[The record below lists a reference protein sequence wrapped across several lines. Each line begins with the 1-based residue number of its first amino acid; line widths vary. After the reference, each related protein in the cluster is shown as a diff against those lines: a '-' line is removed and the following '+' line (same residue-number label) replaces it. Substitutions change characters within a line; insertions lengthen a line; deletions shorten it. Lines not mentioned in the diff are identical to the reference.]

1 MEFPSGSVSLARTLV
16 VIPSFNIFAVPP
28 LTTLITSGFPV
39 GGSFTLV
46 MFTFIISSGEHANHH
61 QKQLGRYLY
70 FHFDFL

>member
-46 MFTFIISSGEHANHH
+46 MFTLIISSGEHPESPSKAMRHENS
-61 QKQLGRYLY
+61 
-70 FHFDFL
+70 

>member
-16 VIPSFNIFAVPP
+16 VIPSFNVFAVPP

-46 MFTFIISSGEHANHH
+46 MFTFMISSGEHARSPS
-61 QKQLGRYLY
+61 KAVRVI
-70 FHFDFL
+70 FVFPF